1 MSCTSSNS
9 YFQHRKHEQDQ
20 HDKEI
25 SDLVHGIAAGNL
37 WKRRNGQIDDLD
49 LFDEE
54 DMDGRFRRKKKLKVS
69 EKFEMLGKLLFGH
82 LVYSGNILFEDD
94 RLCPFIPNPALYLFA
109 QFYNSR
115 PPEHSGI
122 CEGFQKEHG

>member
-1 MSCTSSNS
+1 MWKTSSSFICKQEINVLLISCSPSCPVFSSNFFS

-20 HDKEI
+20 HDKDI

-69 EKFEMLGKLLFGH
+69 EKFEMLGKFPFGH
-82 LVYSGNILFEDD
+82 VKYSDIF
-94 RLCPFIPNPALYLFA
+94 F
-109 QFYNSR
+109 
-115 PPEHSGI
+115 
-122 CEGFQKEHG
+122 